1 MTPPGISDYLKSFFS
16 SDGSQS
22 GQGSVFSLT
31 LATVKNIKDEENLNR
46 VKCLPI
52 GAPDGELTD
61 WCYVMT
67 PMGGKETGLFMFPQ
81 VGDLVVLGYL
91 ENDPHRPIVLG
102 SYWTTESP
110 APVKVENGKAE
121 DYCLKTPKKVDLT
134 LHDEDKKQKITI
146 TMPSGIVV
154 EIDDEKQTV
163 TTKDKSG
170 DTAMTMKMK
179 SNEGEIELKA
189 KSKITL
195 SSGNSSITLEK
206 SGKIMIKGTD
216 NIILD
221 GKSVICKS
229 KGTAV
234 MQGMDVSIKANN
246 DLNMKTTGTAS
257 LKGTLLKLN

>member
-1 MTPPGISDYLKSFFS
+1 MSPPGISDYLKSFFW

-22 GQGSVFSLT
+22 GQGNVFSLT
-31 LATVKNIKDEENLNR
+31 LATVKNIKDDEQLNR

-67 PMGGKETGLFMFPQ
+67 PMGGKERGLFMFPQ

-110 APVKVENGKAE
+110 APVKIENGKAE
-121 DYCLKTPKKVDLT
+121 DYRLKTPKNVDLT
-134 LHDEDKKQKITI
+134 LHDEDKKQKLTI
-146 TMPSGIVV
+146 TMPSGIVI
-154 EIDDEKQTV
+154 EIDDGKQTV
-163 TTKDKSG
+163 TTKNKGG
-170 DTAMTMKMK
+170 DTAVTMKMK
-179 SNEGEIELKA
+179 DGEIELKA
-189 KSKITL
+189 KSKVTL
-195 SSGNSSITLEK
+195 SAGSSSIVLDK
-206 SGKIMIKGTD
+206 SGKITVKGSD
-216 NIILD
+216 NIIID
-221 GKSVICKS
+221 GKSVISKS

-234 MQGMDVSIKANN
+234 MQGMDVSVKANK
-246 DLNMKTTGTAS
+246 DLNMKSTGTAS